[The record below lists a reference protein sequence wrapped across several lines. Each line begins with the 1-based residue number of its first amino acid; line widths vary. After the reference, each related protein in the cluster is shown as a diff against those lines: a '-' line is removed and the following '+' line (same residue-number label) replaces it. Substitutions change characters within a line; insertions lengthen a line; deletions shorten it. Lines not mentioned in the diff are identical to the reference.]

1 MCNEMITFPSCRRP
15 IAALLIFLIIQI
27 FEYNMQISLKKPIMC
42 VSMGG
47 GGGGVIHK
55 SYIDYENK
63 QTTKQRL
70 ILYLML
76 DYS

>member
-27 FEYNMQISLKKPIMC
+27 FVYNMQISLKKPIMC

-47 GGGGVIHK
+47 GGGG
-55 SYIDYENK
+55 
-63 QTTKQRL
+63 
-70 ILYLML
+70 
-76 DYS
+76 